1 MPVAT
6 DKAAVVGAFVLGG
19 LALAVAAIL
28 FFGKAR
34 LFEPS
39 ERAVVFFQGSV
50 AGLDVGSPV
59 TFRGVRV
66 GAVQQIALRI
76 STEGRARIPVYLE
89 LLPDRVILER
99 DPPSARNPTIEDLV
113 AAGLRAQLG
122 MQSFVTGQLRIDLD
136 FRPGTPA
143 QLAAIDTRGTPQIP
157 SLPSDL
163 ERLRSSFVDLP
174 LQDLAQS
181 AIRTLTAVEKLA
193 AHLDSRV
200 DPLLQSAGHSL
211 DGAARTFETAEGAV
225 GQIRADAS
233 RTLQALDELI
243 KHAQTQVDARGVEL
257 ATALRDI
264 DRAAR
269 QADLVLSSIEGFVAP
284 QSRTRADLDAAI
296 RDLAATAASLRG
308 FAREIERNPGLL
320 LRGRYE

>member
-1 MPVAT
+1 VAT
-6 DKAAVVGAFVLGG
+6 DRAAVVGTFVLGG

-39 ERAVVFFQGSV
+39 VRAVVFFQGSV

-66 GAVQQIALRI
+66 GAVQHIALRI

-113 AAGLRAQLG
+113 TAGLRAQLG
-122 MQSFVTGQLRIDLD
+122 MQSFVTGQLRVDLD
-136 FRPGTPA
+136 FRPGTSA
-143 QLAAIDTRGTPQIP
+143 QLTSIDTRGVPQIP

-174 LQDLAQS
+174 LQDLAQ
-181 AIRTLTAVEKLA
+181 ATLRTLAAVEKLA
-193 AHLDSRV
+193 SHFDSRL
-200 DPLLQSAGHSL
+200 DPLLDSAGHGF
-211 DGAARTFETAEGAV
+211 DGAARAFDTADKAI

-233 RTLQALDELI
+233 RSLEALEKLLE
-243 KHAQTQVDARGVEL
+243 HAQGQLDARGVEL
-257 ATALRDI
+257 ATVLRDI

-269 QADLVLSSIEGFVAP
+269 QAELVLSSFDSLVAP
-284 QSRTRADLDAAI
+284 QSRTRADLEAAM

>member
-1 MPVAT
+1 MDT
-6 DKAAVVGAFVLGG
+6 DKSVIVGAFVLGG
-19 LALAVAAIL
+19 LALIVAAIL
-28 FFGKAR
+28 FFGKSR
-34 LFEPS
+34 LFEPA

-66 GAVQQIALRI
+66 GSVQQIALRI

-99 DPPSARNPTIEDLV
+99 DIPSTETPTIGDLV
-113 AAGLRAQLG
+113 TAGLRAQLG

-143 QLAAIDTRGTPQIP
+143 QLTAIDTRGIPQIP

-174 LQDLAQS
+174 LQDLAQ
-181 AIRTLTAVEKLA
+181 ATLRTLAAIEHLASHVDSRLDPVLDAAGRGLGTAVE
-193 AHLDSRV
+193 
-200 DPLLQSAGHSL
+200 
-211 DGAARTFETAEGAV
+211 TFQAAEGAIEQV
-225 GQIRADAS
+225 RVDAS
-233 RTLQALDELI
+233 RALRDLDKVLEQAHGQL
-243 KHAQTQVDARGVEL
+243 DARGGEL
-257 ATALRDI
+257 ATVLRDI
-264 DRAAR
+264 DRAVR
-269 QADLVLSSIEGFVAP
+269 RADLVLSSIDGLVSP
-284 QSRTRADLDAAI
+284 QSRTRGDLEATM
-296 RDLAATAASLRG
+296 RDLSATAASLRG

-320 LRGRYE
+320 LRGRVE